1 VVTVINTSV
10 NMNLNLT
17 QGGNKNTRN
26 DTYVEHSGS
35 DSIALINIKRTFLIR
50 LHIKQPLVM
59 LTL

>member
-1 VVTVINTSV
+1 
-10 NMNLNLT
+10 MNLNLT